1 MKLQKLK
8 ANFME
13 ALEQLWFHKLRT
25 FLTLLGMIFGV
36 GAVIAMV
43 SVGEG
48 AQREALSLIDSMG
61 LRNVLVEERR
71 VYGERLREVRQ
82 RSVGLSLQDVK
93 ASMETLP
100 FATNYSAEKKI
111 EVYTL
116 FSRQGE
122 SDSEVLGVTPSLK
135 ELANLKLAQG
145 RWLTDDD
152 NREYR
157 QVAVLGAAV
166 ANQLFPRGEAV
177 GQIIKVNHAWLEVV
191 GVLESKNLSKD
202 NFQGVQLSGENN
214 RIYLPLM
221 SALKRF
227 DFPDMASEID
237 SFRLELEPGIDPQIA
252 AQTLDHLLHRRH
264 GQEQDYNI
272 VVPAELLD
280 QHAQTQRIFNI
291 IMSCVAGIS
300 LLVGGI
306 GIMNIMLA
314 TVLERTNEIGLL
326 RAVGATQENIRDQ
339 FIVESVTISA
349 IGGLFG
355 IVLGFALAG
364 SISLFAGWP
373 VAGSANAIVIAV
385 FFCTTTG
392 LVFGIYPAV
401 KASKLDPITALQR
414 D

>member
-1 MKLQKLK
+1 MKKLTT
-8 ANFME
+8 NFQE

-48 AQREALSLIDSMG
+48 AQKEALSLIDSMG
-61 LRNVLVEERR
+61 LRNVLVEEKA
-71 VYGERLREVRQ
+71 VYGERLREVRKH
-82 RSVGLSLQDVK
+82 SVGLSLQDVE

-100 FATNYSAEKKI
+100 FAMNYSAEKKI
-111 EVYTL
+111 ETYAL
-116 FSRQGE
+116 FSRFGE
-122 SDSEVLGVTPSLK
+122 SDSEVLGVTPSLR
-135 ELANLKLAQG
+135 ELANLNLAQG
-145 RWLTDDD
+145 RWLGDDD
-152 NREYR
+152 NQYYR
-157 QVAVLGAAV
+157 QVAVLGTAV
-166 ANQLFPRGEAV
+166 ANQLFPRGDAV
-177 GQIIKVNHAWLEVV
+177 GQIIKINHAWFEVV
-191 GVLESKNLSKD
+191 GVLESKNLSKES
-202 NFQGVQLSGENN
+202 FQGVQLSGENN
-214 RIYLPLM
+214 RIYVPLM

-227 DFPDMASEID
+227 SFRDMASEID
-237 SFRLELEPGIDPQIA
+237 SFRIELEPGIDPQVA
-252 AQTLDHLLHRRH
+252 SRNLDHLLNLRH
-264 GQEQDYNI
+264 GQEKDYNI
-272 VVPAELLD
+272 VVPAALLD
-280 QHAQTQRIFNI
+280 QHEQTQRIFNI

-355 IVLGFALAG
+355 IVLGFALAA

-373 VAGSANAIVIAV
+373 VAWSLNAIVIAV